1 MNVTKQVRK
10 DFWVRIAWSFVRPN
24 AADGGHVRLDRRL
37 RLQLYKYRAFW
48 FWEKAPDRDSSVCPA
63 YWQVCMHTYIY
74 VYIRICVG
82 RRPQT
87 TVRCALPYIYTCV
100 LPYINAYVCEAY
112 AFAGFAGL
120 FP

>member
-1 MNVTKQVRK
+1 MYASINGCMNVTKQVRK

-63 YWQVCMHTYIY
+63 YWQVFMHTYIY
-74 VYIRICVG
+74 VYIHMY
-82 RRPQT
+82 T
-87 TVRCALPYIYTCV
+87 YIYV
-100 LPYINAYVCEAY
+100 YAYEE
-112 AFAGFAGL
+112 GPRQGL
-120 FP
+120 